1 MEAELAHM
9 AVPVLKVVT
18 CQP

>member
-1 MEAELAHM
+1 M
-9 AVPVLKVVT
+9 VT

>member
-1 MEAELAHM
+1 
-9 AVPVLKVVT
+9 VVT